1 MTSRRA
7 YSGPQISSP
16 HNQQAL
22 SPSTCVRWPND
33 TGADRG
39 GGGGSRKDGGGVWGD
54 AARGPRDP
62 GLPRASPCLAPGR
75 TRGRTHAHPPAPVRE
90 DGRFCL
96 DIKALCCTHTKA
108 SKTRF
113 SSRPFGQIEGTQ
125 LNFQR
130 GPQKSEAIG
139 GLPVEGEQQA
149 SRPHLP
155 KSVTIQ
161 VFVRGA
167 GAEIFV
173 REEGNYFYYQGP
185 NGVLNI
191 HVLVGFLPL
200 NRVQT

>member
-1 MTSRRA
+1 MTQRRA

-16 HNQQAL
+16 RIQQAL

-33 TGADRG
+33 AGADRG
-39 GGGGSRKDGGGVWGD
+39 GGGGSRENGGGVWGN

-62 GLPRASPCLAPGR
+62 GLPRASPCLALGR

-139 GLPVEGEQQA
+139 GPPGEGEQLA
-149 SRPHLP
+149 SHPISPNLSLFKYSSGERALR
-155 KSVTIQ
+155 S
-161 VFVRGA
+161 
-167 GAEIFV
+167 FV
-173 REEGNYFYYQGP
+173 REEGNYFY
-185 NGVLNI
+185 
-191 HVLVGFLPL
+191 
-200 NRVQT
+200 